1 MRTKISNK
9 KRDGFAGELL
19 ISIPQNVLAG
29 AIQKGQIL
37 PHQLYVSHIGYFPKL
52 YTITANV
59 RKGVSTISCS
69 TVSRERVLYPRRPHV
84 YFKSQSIRNRPCHR
98 QTAGLLERYRRS
110 LEHLLGT
117 FYK

>member
-29 AIQKGQIL
+29 AIQKVKSCLIS
-37 PHQLYVSHIGYFPKL
+37 YMSVISVIFPKL

-69 TVSRERVLYPRRPHV
+69 TVSREKGIIP
-84 YFKSQSIRNRPCHR
+84 S
-98 QTAGLLERYRRS
+98 TATRLL
-110 LEHLLGT
+110 
-117 FYK
+117 

>member
-37 PHQLYVSHIGYFPKL
+37 PHQLYVSHLGYFPKAL
-52 YTITANV
+52 YN
-59 RKGVSTISCS
+59 
-69 TVSRERVLYPRRPHV
+69 Y
-84 YFKSQSIRNRPCHR
+84 
-98 QTAGLLERYRRS
+98 
-110 LEHLLGT
+110 
-117 FYK
+117 